1 MLLGLLQESDDP
13 TIPMARDAAA
23 YAAATREVAKETG
36 ATIVDVWTAFAEKA
50 GWKEGDKD
58 LPGMQEL
65 GENAELADLLSD
77 GKLSTEIWHIAAN

>member
-1 MLLGLLQESDDP
+1 MLLELLQESDDP

-50 GWKEGDKD
+50 GWKKDDKD

-65 GENAELADLLSD
+65 GKNAELADLLSD